1 MLRNMGSSSL
11 KKQATEPMGLSC
23 RHKPGK
29 VSERATILTAVGD
42 WQRKGSHP
50 YEAIHRRIRICHFA
64 GGEPIFCSDDRARSV
79 ARSAS
84 ALIRWFW
91 RGKSLKLPIKWG
103 SFAKAP
109 AMVIFAVLVMSPPSA
124 AQSHSTNTILID
136 ASKSAVA
143 QPIPN
148 PQLGGRPPAGHEIGV
163 NSQYL
168 TLDGKPWL
176 PVMGE
181 FHFSRYPEQYWE
193 EELLKMKAG
202 GVQIVATYL
211 FWIHHEEIEG
221 QFDWSGQR
229 DLRRFIQLCQKHGLY
244 VFLRIGPWSHGE
256 VRNGGFPDWLL
267 ARTVTRRNDPQYL
280 SYVQRYFGQVGEQ
293 VKGLLWKDGGPIVG
307 VQFENEYYEHGPGAG
322 AEHIS
327 KLKTIAR
334 DCGIEAP
341 LYTVTGWGNPDFP
354 AGEVIPVFGGYPDD
368 FWESALTDLPP
379 SGYYL
384 FENKR
389 DNGGMGGPSAAEQP
403 AQPEYPYLMSEA
415 GGGMQVAY
423 HRRPVIS
430 ADDVAAITL
439 TRLGSGANLYGYY
452 MYQGGSNPAGKL
464 TSLQESIASDH
475 VYDLPKISYDFQAPL
490 GEFGEMNPAFRATK
504 VLHLFLNQFGS
515 SLAPMAPVLPTVVPA
530 NAADRSTVR
539 ASART
544 QGNRG
549 FVFFNN
555 YARNYPLPDHRGI
568 QIKLVLPSETV
579 VLPRKPIDLV
589 SGTYG
594 IWPVNLDLNGILLKY
609 ATAQPLT
616 MVRDANVVYYFFLA
630 PPGIQPEF
638 AFDERTLTSL
648 KAGKGVISRAS
659 GFRYVG
665 GLVPGPGIALSA
677 RSKTGQTVHVI
688 VLTRSEAQNLWKF
701 TVAGGERIFLSPAD
715 VFFDDRGLHL
725 RARDVRQ
732 LRFSVFP
739 ALKNAPVANVPL
751 KPAGR
756 DGVFVSYS
764 VSMPRNPVP
773 VRWEK
778 VRAAAPSLP
787 GKVGKY
793 NAMAPDDSD
802 FERAGVWHI
811 VLPAHALDGLSDVFL
826 QIQYAGDVAR
836 LEAGQRL
843 LADDFYKG
851 MTWEIGMKRFATES
865 FGKNLE
871 LKIMPLRK
879 DAPIYMPASAWP
891 EFPLTGEIADVS
903 GIHALPE
910 YEVRV
915 DMEDPH

>member
-1 MLRNMGSSSL
+1 
-11 KKQATEPMGLSC
+11 
-23 RHKPGK
+23 
-29 VSERATILTAVGD
+29 
-42 WQRKGSHP
+42 
-50 YEAIHRRIRICHFA
+50 
-64 GGEPIFCSDDRARSV
+64 
-79 ARSAS
+79 
-84 ALIRWFW
+84 
-91 RGKSLKLPIKWG
+91 
-103 SFAKAP
+103 
-109 AMVIFAVLVMSPPSA
+109 VIFAVLVMSSPSA
-124 AQSHSTNTILID
+124 AQSHPTDVILID
-136 ASKSAVA
+136 ASKSASA
-143 QPIPN
+143 QPVPN
-148 PQLGGRPPAGHEIGV
+148 PRLGGKSPAGHEIEV

-168 TLDGKPWL
+168 TLDGKPSL

-202 GVQIVATYL
+202 GVQIVSTYL

-221 QFDWSGQR
+221 QFDWSGRR

-256 VRNGGFPDWLL
+256 VRNGGLPDWLL

-368 FWESALTDLPP
+368 FWESTLTDSPP

-384 FENKR
+384 FENRR
-389 DNGGMGGPSAAEQP
+389 DNGEMGGPAAPERK
-403 AQPEYPYLMSEA
+403 AEPEYPYWMAEA

-423 HRRPVIS
+423 HRRPVIRG
-430 ADDVAAITL
+430 DDVAAIAL
-439 TRLGSGANLYGYY
+439 TRLGSGANLYGYF
-452 MYQGGSNPAGKL
+452 MYQGGSNPDGKL

-475 VYDLPKISYDFQAPL
+475 VYDLPRVSYDFQAPL
-490 GEFGEMNPAFRATK
+490 GEFGEMSPAFRPTK
-504 VLHLFLNQFGS
+504 VLNLFLNEFGS

-539 ASART
+539 AAART
-544 QGNRG
+544 HGNRG

-555 YARNYPLPDHRGI
+555 YARNYPLPDRRGI

-579 VLPRKPIDLV
+579 LLPRKPIDLV

-594 IWPVNLDLNGILLKY
+594 IWPVNLDLDGILLKY

-616 MVRDANVVYYFFLA
+616 MVREANAVYYFFLA

-638 AFDERTLTSL
+638 AFDERTLASL
-648 KAGKGVISRAS
+648 KAAHAVISRAS
-659 GFRYVG
+659 GVRYVG
-665 GLVPGPGIALSA
+665 GIVPGPGIALSA
-677 RSKTGQTVHVI
+677 RSRSKTGQTVHVI

-701 TVAGGERIFLSPAD
+701 SAADGERVFLSSAD
-715 VFFDDRGLHL
+715 VFFDDAGLHL

-739 ALKNAPVANVPL
+739 ALKNVPAANVPL
-751 KPAGR
+751 QRIGR
-756 DGVFVSYS
+756 DGVFVAYS
-764 VSMPRNPVP
+764 AAVTPKRVSVH
-773 VRWEK
+773 WEQ
-778 VRAAAPSLP
+778 VRAAAPSAP
-787 GKVGKY
+787 GKAGKY

-802 FERAGVWHI
+802 FDHAGVWRI

-851 MTWEIGMKRFATES
+851 TTWEIGMKRFASEAE
-865 FGKNLE
+865 GKNLE

-879 DAPIYMPASAWP
+879 DAKIYLPRDAWP
-891 EFPLTGEIADVS
+891 QFPPSGEIADVS
-903 GIHALPE
+903 GIRAMAE

-915 DMEDPH
+915 SLVSSAAKAGLKTKQLPQR

>member
-1 MLRNMGSSSL
+1 M
-11 KKQATEPMGLSC
+11 
-23 RHKPGK
+23 
-29 VSERATILTAVGD
+29 
-42 WQRKGSHP
+42 
-50 YEAIHRRIRICHFA
+50 
-64 GGEPIFCSDDRARSV
+64 
-79 ARSAS
+79 
-84 ALIRWFW
+84 
-91 RGKSLKLPIKWG
+91 KLPIKWG
-103 SFAKAP
+103 FFAKAP
-109 AMVIFAVLVMSPPSA
+109 AVVILAVLVMSSPSA
-124 AQSHSTNTILID
+124 AQSHPTNTILID
-136 ASKSAVA
+136 TSKSAGTR
-143 QPIPN
+143 PIPN
-148 PQLGGRPPAGHEIGV
+148 PRLGGKSPAGHEIEV

-267 ARTVTRRNDPQYL
+267 TKGATRRNDPQYL
-280 SYVQRYFGQVGEQ
+280 SYVRPYFAQVGEQ
-293 VKGLLWKDGGPIVG
+293 VKGLLWKDGGPILG
-307 VQFENEYYEHGPGAG
+307 VQLENEYYERGPGAG

-327 KLKTIAR
+327 ELKRMAR
-334 DCGIEAP
+334 AAGIEAP

-368 FWESALTDLPP
+368 FWESTLTELPP

-384 FENKR
+384 FESKR
-389 DNGGMGGPSAAEQP
+389 DNGEMGGPSAAEP
-403 AQPEYPYLMSEA
+403 TAQPDDPYFMSEA

-430 ADDVAAITL
+430 GDDVAAITL

-452 MYQGGSNPAGKL
+452 MYQGGSNPVGKR
-464 TSLQESIASDH
+464 TSLQESIARDQ
-475 VYDLPKISYDFQAPL
+475 VYDLPEISYDFQAPL
-490 GEFGEMNPAFRATK
+490 GEFGEMNAAFRATK
-504 VLHLFLNQFGS
+504 VLHLFLNEFGS
-515 SLAPMAPVLPTVVPA
+515 SLAPMVPVLPSVVPV
-530 NAADRSTVR
+530 NAADRSTLR

-544 QGNRG
+544 AGNRG

-555 YARNYPLPDHRGI
+555 YARNYPLPEHRAI
-568 QIKLVLPSETV
+568 QIRLVLPSETV
-579 VLPRKPIDLV
+579 VLPRKPANVV
-589 SGTYG
+589 SGAYG
-594 IWPVNLDLNGILLKY
+594 IWPVNLDLSGILLKY

-616 MVRDANVVYYFFLA
+616 RVRDGNVEYYFFLA
-630 PPGIQPEF
+630 PPGIEPEF

-648 KAGKGVISRAS
+648 KTGKAVTSRAQ
-659 GFRYVG
+659 GVRYVDQI
-665 GLVPGPGIALSA
+665 VPGPGIALSA
-677 RSKTGQTVHVI
+677 RSKADQVVQVI
-688 VLTRSEAQNLWKF
+688 VLTASEARDLWKCK
-701 TVAGGERIFLSPAD
+701 VAGNEHLILSPAD
-715 VFFDDRGLHL
+715 VFFDDTGVHL

-732 LRFSVFP
+732 LHFSVFP
-739 ALKNAPVANVPL
+739 ALKNAPLVNAPL
-751 KPAGR
+751 GRTGR

-764 VSMPRNPVP
+764 AALPPKQVS

-778 VRAAAPSLP
+778 IRAAAPSAP
-787 GKVGKY
+787 GEMQMGKY

-802 FERAGVWHI
+802 FERAAAWRI
-811 VLPAHALDGLSDVFL
+811 ALPARALDGLSDVFL
-826 QIQYAGDVAR
+826 RIQYAGDVAR

-851 MTWEIGMKRFATES
+851 TIWEIGLKRFGAEAL
-865 FGKNLE
+865 GKDLE
-871 LKIMPLRK
+871 LKVMPLRK
-879 DAPIYMPASAWP
+879 DAKIYLPREAWP
-891 EFPLTGEIADVS
+891 QFPPGGEIADVS
-903 GIHALPE
+903 GISAEPE

-915 DMEDPH
+915 DLREPDQQPK

>member
-1 MLRNMGSSSL
+1 
-11 KKQATEPMGLSC
+11 
-23 RHKPGK
+23 
-29 VSERATILTAVGD
+29 
-42 WQRKGSHP
+42 
-50 YEAIHRRIRICHFA
+50 
-64 GGEPIFCSDDRARSV
+64 
-79 ARSAS
+79 
-84 ALIRWFW
+84 
-91 RGKSLKLPIKWG
+91 
-103 SFAKAP
+103 
-109 AMVIFAVLVMSPPSA
+109 VIFAVLVMPSPSA
-124 AQSHSTNTILID
+124 AQSHSGNIILID
-136 ASKSAVA
+136 ASNPAAA
-143 QPIPN
+143 QPIPS
-148 PQLGGRPPAGHEIGV
+148 PQLGGRSPAGHEIGV

-176 PVMGE
+176 PVMAE

-267 ARTVTRRNDPQYL
+267 TKGVTRRNDPQYL
-280 SYVQRYFGQVGEQ
+280 SYVRRYFGQVGEQ

-389 DNGGMGGPSAAEQP
+389 DNGGMGGPSAPERKAE
-403 AQPEYPYLMSEA
+403 PEYPYLMSEA

-452 MYQGGSNPAGKL
+452 MYQGGSNPEGKL

-504 VLHLFLNQFGS
+504 VLHLFLNEFGS
-515 SLAPMAPVLPTVVPA
+515 SLAPMAPVLPSVAPA

-539 ASART
+539 AAART
-544 QGNRG
+544 HGNHG

-638 AFDERTLTSL
+638 AFDERTLISL
-648 KAGKGVISRAS
+648 KAGKAVISRAP
-659 GFRYVG
+659 GVRYVG
-665 GLVPGPGIALSA
+665 GIVPGPGIALSA

-688 VLTRSEAQNLWKF
+688 VLTRSESQNLWKF
-701 TVAGGERIFLSPAD
+701 TVDGGEHVFLSPAD
-715 VFFDDRGLHL
+715 VFFDDRDLHL

-739 ALKNAPVANVPL
+739 ALKNAPAANVPL
-751 KPAGR
+751 ERIGC
-756 DGVFVSYS
+756 DGVFVAYS
-764 VSMPRNPVP
+764 AAVPPRRVSGH
-773 VRWEK
+773 WEK
-778 VRAAAPSLP
+778 IRAAAPSAP
-787 GKVGKY
+787 GKMGKY
-793 NAMAPDDSD
+793 NAMAPDNSD
-802 FERAGVWHI
+802 FERAGVWRI

-851 MTWEIGMKRFATES
+851 TTWEIGMKRFAPEA

-879 DAPIYMPASAWP
+879 DAKIYLPRDAWP
-891 EFPLTGEIADVS
+891 HFPPSGEIADVS
-903 GIHALPE
+903 GIRAMPE

-915 DMEDPH
+915 NLGKF